1 MSRLL
6 VILLLVVIVI
16 LLVLLFARRSQSGP
30 VYRRGP
36 FQSYQSG
43 PYNQG
48 PFQSGYGP
56 NYGPTYD
63 VTPPYAGYR
72 PGFGGAGSFLGG
84 MAAGALLSWLF
95 EQGRIDAMQYEMFRQ
110 MEDQQMIDA
119 LLQQN
124 IIQQD
129 EIEQLQQ
136 QMMMDH
142 GGVYDPNGN
151 PVDPGTM
158 QDWNAA
164 QPWDNQVDF
173 RDDGFQNEPFD
184 NGPFDDSNNNGGG
197 WV

>member
-1 MSRLL
+1 M
-6 VILLLVVIVI
+6 ILLLVVIVI
-16 LLVLLFARRSQSGP
+16 LLVILFARRNQSQGP

-36 FQSYQSG
+36 FQSPQGG
-43 PYNQG
+43 PYQQG
-48 PFQSGYGP
+48 PFQSNYGP
-56 NYGPTYD
+56 SYGPTYD
-63 VTPPYAGYR
+63 VTPPYGGYR

-95 EQGRIDAMQYEMFRQ
+95 EQGRIDAMQYDMFRQ

-136 QMMMDH
+136 QVMMDQ
-142 GGVYDPNGN
+142 GGLYDPNGN
-151 PVDPGTM
+151 PVDPGQM
-158 QDWNAA
+158 QDWNASDT
-164 QPWDNQVDF
+164 WDNQVDF
-173 RDDGFQNEPFD
+173 RDDGFQN
-184 NGPFDDSNNNGGG
+184 GPFDDPGNNNDGG